1 MASESD
7 AFECAMADAKRR
19 WVEEVLPLFRD
30 DGGLFGHIATN
41 VGPAE
46 ALFALDRHENMRA
59 DIALKQHKLAEARA
73 ALAAQQAKDG
83 SATAAQDSTAQDA
96 LVALI
101 ARHADVAEPSTEND
115 A

>member
-7 AFECAMADAKRR
+7 AFERAMAEAKRR
-19 WVEEVLPLFRD
+19 WVEDVLPLFHG
-30 DGGLFGHIATN
+30 DGGLFGHIAMN

-46 ALFALDRHENMRA
+46 AMLALDRHENMRA

-83 SATAAQDSTAQDA
+83 GATAAQDSTAQDA

-101 ARHADVAEPSTEND
+101 ARHADVAEPSAEND